1 MAKSTPEVTK
11 VTMTDGREVE
21 FTGKRRLEK
30 VGIENPDGTLAVRL
44 DWRNGETRTF
54 QLPMDLLPKFAMHG
68 ALQKLGDESSGVD
81 DIEDAV
87 EVTDQLIGRLEV
99 GEWRVTSEGGSGM
112 AGASILARALVEVT
126 GQPIAA
132 VRQYL
137 GTQSNKVKLA
147 LRASAE
153 VMPVIQRLEKE
164 KAERAA
170 ARGKT
175 TTAGPSVDTEAALAG
190 LRALSGTP
198 A

>member
-44 DWRNGETRTF
+44 DGRNGETRTF

-87 EVTDQLIGRLEV
+87 EVTDQLIGRLEI

-190 LRALSGTP
+190 LRALLGTP

>member
-21 FTGKRRLEK
+21 FSGKRRLEK
-30 VGIENPDGTLAVRL
+30 TGIENPDGSLSVRL

-54 QLPMDLLPKFAMHG
+54 DLPIDLLPKFALHG

-81 DIEDAV
+81 DLEDAV
-87 EVTDQLIGRLEV
+87 EVTDQLIARLEV

-126 GQPIAA
+126 GQPIAT
-132 VRQYL
+132 VRAYL
-137 GTQSNKVKLA
+137 GTQTNKVKMA
-147 LRASAE
+147 MRASPDVA
-153 VMPVIQRLEKE
+153 PVIARLEKE

-170 ARGKT
+170 ARGTSVAK
-175 TTAGPSVDTEAALAG
+175 GPAVDTEAALAG
-190 LRALSGTP
+190 LRAMAP
-198 A
+198 V

>member
-11 VTMTDGREVE
+11 IIMTDGREVE

-54 QLPMDLLPKFAMHG
+54 DLPVDLLPKFALHG

-81 DIEDAV
+81 DLEDAV
-87 EVTDQLIGRLEV
+87 EVTDQLISRLAI

-170 ARGKT
+170 ARGTSVAK
-175 TTAGPSVDTEAALAG
+175 GPAVDTEAALAG
-190 LRALSGTP
+190 LRALSTP

>member
-87 EVTDQLIGRLEV
+87 EVTDQLIGRLEI

-190 LRALSGTP
+190 LRALLGTP

>member
-1 MAKSTPEVTK
+1 MAKSAPEVIK

-54 QLPMDLLPKFAMHG
+54 ELPVDLLPKFALHG

-81 DIEDAV
+81 DLEDAV
-87 EVTDQLIGRLEV
+87 EVTDQLISRLAI
-99 GEWRVTSEGGSGM
+99 GEWRVTSEGGFGM

-170 ARGKT
+170 ARGTSVAK
-175 TTAGPSVDTEAALAG
+175 GPAVDTEAALAG
-190 LRALSGTP
+190 LRALSTP